1 MKKLFLLVGLLGTM
15 GLSHVRAQASVDPP
29 PCTPSCEKAK
39 YYAMSES
46 SSGEMCCSLTDN
58 PLNSCTGQACS

>member
-46 SSGEMCCSLTDN
+46 SSGEMCCSFY
-58 PLNSCTGQACS
+58 